1 MERTPQWIAND
12 RLRKHK
18 LLTQKDLKALP
29 PLYSQEDVAD
39 PLVPVKFFHA
49 LSGWRWYLLELD
61 PETGIAFAF
70 VDGAEAELGYVDVT
84 ELAEMLVRIPV
95 ERDCYWTPVRLSEVK
110 ALARR

>member
-1 MERTPQWIAND
+1 MERTPKWIAND

-18 LLTQKDLKALP
+18 LLTAADLKALP

-61 PETGIAFAF
+61 PESGIAFAY
-70 VDGAEAELGYVDVT
+70 VDGAEGELGYVSIV

-95 ERDCYWTPVRLSEVK
+95 ERDRYWEPVPLSEVK
-110 ALARR
+110 R